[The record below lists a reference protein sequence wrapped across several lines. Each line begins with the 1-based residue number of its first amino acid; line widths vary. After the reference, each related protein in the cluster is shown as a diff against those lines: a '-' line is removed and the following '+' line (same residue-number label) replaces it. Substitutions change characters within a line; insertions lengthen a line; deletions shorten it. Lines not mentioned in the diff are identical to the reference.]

1 MKHSQPKFQI
11 SNVQIFLED
20 TYVIIRDYNE
30 TDKSI
35 KLNNVDL
42 ENFIQMLRESG
53 DCDFPLFTTYGD
65 LIIYNKN
72 KEEVINMLN
81 RHSEVLELIS

>member
-20 TYVIIRDYNE
+20 TYIIIRDYNE
-30 TDKSI
+30 MDKSI

-42 ENFIQMLRESG
+42 GHFIQMLRESG
-53 DCDFPLFTTYGD
+53 DTDFPLFTTYGD

-72 KEEVINMLN
+72 KQEVIDMLN

>member
-20 TYVIIRDYNE
+20 TYIIIRDYNE

-42 ENFIQMLRESG
+42 ETFIQMLRESG
-53 DCDFPLFTTYGD
+53 DVDFPLFTTYGD

-72 KEEVINMLN
+72 KKEVINMLN

>member
-1 MKHSQPKFQI
+1 MKNSQPKFQI

-20 TYVIIRDYNE
+20 TYIIIRDYNE

-42 ENFIQMLRESG
+42 EHFIQMLRESG
-53 DCDFPLFTTYGD
+53 DVDFPLFTTYGD

-72 KEEVINMLN
+72 KEEVIKMLN
-81 RHSEVLELIS
+81 LHSEVLELIS

>member
-1 MKHSQPKFQI
+1 MKNSQPKWQI

-30 TDKSI
+30 SDKTI

-53 DCDFPLFTTYGD
+53 DVDFPLFTTYGD

-72 KEEVINMLN
+72 KEEVIEMLN
-81 RHSEVLELIS
+81 RYSELLESIS